1 MIIEDQIIADAS
13 WLRGVQVAIAD
24 SYSRQL
30 MRCPVHLSIG
40 QELLWSCM
48 KQYSPFNFKVFST
61 HRGHLPYL
69 ILDGDL
75 RAYVA
80 ELHLHEDGASSGDLG
95 SMHLKSPSS
104 GHITSVPI
112 VGSSIPLAVG
122 AAYAAKHLSRTYI
135 PVAHFGDGACEE
147 GILHESLN
155 LSSVKNLPLL
165 FLCENNRYSCTTTLL
180 SRQPSTRMT
189 RFADAASIKSD
200 IASSTNLPTLFTKLG
215 NALSYISSS
224 GSPFFL
230 EVECYRFYEHCGPSV
245 DMNIGDRTPAEYYE
259 ALANDVLT
267 HCLNE
272 SSYSAG
278 YSECIALVEHYSD
291 VNVARKAASFL

>member
-1 MIIEDQIIADAS
+1 MIMEDKIIAHAS

-24 SYSRQL
+24 TYSRQL

-40 QELLWSCM
+40 QELLWSCL
-48 KQYSPFNFKVFST
+48 KQYSAFNFKVFST

-69 ILDGDL
+69 TLDGDL

-80 ELHLHEDGASSGDLG
+80 ELHLHEDGASSGNLG
-95 SMHLKSPSS
+95 SMHLKSPSC

-122 AAYAAKHLSRTYI
+122 AAYAAKHLHQSCI

-155 LSSVKNLPLL
+155 LASVKQLPLL
-165 FLCENNRYSCTTTLL
+165 FLCENNGYSCTTSLE
-180 SRQPSTRMT
+180 SRQPSNRMT
-189 RFADAASIKSD
+189 RFADAASIRSETV
-200 IASSTNLPTLFTKLG
+200 ASTDLSHLFTTIG
-215 NALSYISSS
+215 NALSYILTS
-224 GSPFFL
+224 GLPFFL

-245 DMNIGDRTPAEYYE
+245 DECSGDRTREEYRQ
-259 ALANDVLT
+259 ALANDVLS
-267 HCLNE
+267 HSLNQA
-272 SSYSAG
+272 SYDLGYSDCTALVDHYSA
-278 YSECIALVEHYSD
+278 INL
-291 VNVARKAASFL
+291 ARKAVSFL